1 MFKKILFFALIL
13 LLQAVYSQANDV
25 ESISG
30 EIISGYRVLPIG
42 PEDKKV
48 SLTVYR
54 GDYIKFRYPE
64 GLGSLP
70 FAMEQLKYKGT
81 LQPNPD
87 KSSYYKMKVAGTYT
101 FSVGSMGGTIKVIE
115 LVRPNY
121 TEVTA
126 AQAATI
132 LENIKPFILDVRT
145 RGEYR
150 QFNMPGSTLIPIQ
163 ELQRRIA
170 ELEPRKHEDVFIY
183 CATGNRST
191 VAARIL
197 ADRGFKRIYNLRY
210 GIYDWAKRG
219 FPYVTGIK

>member
-1 MFKKILFFALIL
+1 MFKKILIIGLIF
-13 LLQAVYSQANDV
+13 LLQTFSLQAKDL
-25 ESISG
+25 EPISG
-30 EIISGYRVLPIG
+30 EIISGYRVLLIG
-42 PEDKKV
+42 PDDKNV

-54 GDYIKFRYPE
+54 GDYIKFSYPE

-70 FAMEQLKYKGT
+70 FVMEQMKYKGN
-81 LQPNPD
+81 LQPDPD
-87 KSSYYKMKVAGTYT
+87 KSPYYKMKVAGSYT
-101 FSVGSMGGTIKVIE
+101 FSLGQMGGTIKVIE

-132 LENIKPFILDVRT
+132 LDNVKPFILDVRT
-145 RGEYR
+145 RAEYV
-150 QFNMPGSTLIPIQ
+150 QFNMAGSTLIPIQ
-163 ELQRRIA
+163 ELQMRIA

-219 FPYVTGIK
+219 FPYRAAKR